1 MIRALMACA
10 VMMLSMPT
18 STYAG
23 SGPEIEKIISETAR
37 EERYIIREGAEIYD
51 RKDGPVHDCGH
62 LRGTVEI
69 IPALSDTDWTVI
81 ATCDGIG
88 FMHSADLA
96 AEQPD
101 PERNLRSLG
110 TFRLT
115 YYDPHSCCGSG
126 NGITASGHRAE
137 VGRTIAISK
146 KYAPLGAHVII
157 NGHEYVVDDRGVTGR
172 TVDILVS
179 THKEAKKKG
188 VERAEVYLVEERY
201 SALAKAKEAAEKRR

>member
-10 VMMLSMPT
+10 VMVLSMPAPAFA
-18 STYAG
+18 ST
-23 SGPEIEKIISETAR
+23 GPSIEKIISGTTR

-51 RKDGPVHDCGH
+51 RKDGPVHDHGH
-62 LRGTVEI
+62 IRGTVEI

-88 FMHSADLA
+88 YMHSADLA
-96 AEQPD
+96 AEQPALPE
-101 PERNLRSLG
+101 PERKLRSLG

-126 NGITASGHRAE
+126 NGITASGRRAE

-179 THKEAKKKG
+179 THKEAKKLG
-188 VERAEVYLVEERY
+188 VGRAEVYLVEGTR
-201 SALAKAKEAAEKRR
+201 

>member
-23 SGPEIEKIISETAR
+23 SGPEIEKIITGNAR

-51 RKDGPVHDCGH
+51 RKDGPVHDHGH
-62 LRGTVEI
+62 IRGTVEI
-69 IPALSDTDWTVI
+69 IPALSDMDWTVI

-115 YYDPHSCCGSG
+115 YYDAGPCCGTG
-126 NGITASGHRAE
+126 NGITASGRRAE
-137 VGRTIAISK
+137 VGRTVAISK

-188 VERAEVYLVEERY
+188 VGRAEVFIVE
-201 SALAKAKEAAEKRR
+201 

>member
-23 SGPEIEKIISETAR
+23 SGPEIEKIISATAR
-37 EERYIIREGAEIYD
+37 EERYIIREGAEVYD
-51 RKDGPVHDCGH
+51 EKNGPVHDHGH
-62 LRGTVEI
+62 IRGTVEI
-69 IPALSDTDWTVI
+69 IHALSDDEWTVI
-81 ATCDGIG
+81 ATSDGIG

-96 AEQPD
+96 AEPPE
-101 PERNLRSLG
+101 PERKLRSIG

-115 YYDPHSCCGSG
+115 YYDPHPCCGSG
-126 NGITASGHRAE
+126 NGITASGRRAE

-146 KYAPLGAHVII
+146 KYAPLGAQVII

-188 VERAEVYLVEERY
+188 VGRAEVYLVEGTR
-201 SALAKAKEAAEKRR
+201 